1 MSYTNPGPAVTTG
14 DTRVGLASPGGPG
27 AADTSLVG
35 FYGVTPIVRPASAVQ
50 AAVTAVTATVG
61 GVGFVTT
68 AGFTSF
74 VAQVENIRSSL
85 VALGL
90 LKGSA

>member
-1 MSYTNPGPAVTTG
+1 MPTSNPGPAVTTG
-14 DTRVGLASPGGPG
+14 SIDTGLGSPQTIGTT
-27 AADTSLVG
+27 AASLVA
-35 FYGVTPIVRPASAVQ
+35 FYGVTPIVQPASAVQ

-74 VAQVENIRSSL
+74 VAQVENIRASL
-85 VALGL
+85 VLLGL
-90 LKGSA
+90 LKGAA

>member
-1 MSYTNPGPAVTTG
+1 MAAPVGTGRALGVATSVQEFDQISMTSGSKAGFFGVSPTTQ
-14 DTRVGLASPGGPG
+14 
-27 AADTSLVG
+27 
-35 FYGVTPIVRPASAVQ
+35 PASAVQ

-74 VAQVENIRSSL
+74 IAQVENIRASL
-85 VALGL
+85 VTLGI